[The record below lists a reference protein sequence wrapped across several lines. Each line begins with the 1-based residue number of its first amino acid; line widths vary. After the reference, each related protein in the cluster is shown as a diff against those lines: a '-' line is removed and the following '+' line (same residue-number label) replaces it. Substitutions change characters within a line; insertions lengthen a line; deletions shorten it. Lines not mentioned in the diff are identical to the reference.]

1 MNLNFVTF
9 PPFRLD
15 IINHCS
21 TEKKKE
27 KRRKILL
34 FFLSCEIGESV
45 GERET
50 QGREQ
55 KREREEGEGESDCKH
70 SVGVMLSSCHEN

>member
-1 MNLNFVTF
+1 M
-9 PPFRLD
+9 
-15 IINHCS
+15 
-21 TEKKKE
+21 
-27 KRRKILL
+27 L
-34 FFLSCEIGESV
+34 FFLSCEIEESV